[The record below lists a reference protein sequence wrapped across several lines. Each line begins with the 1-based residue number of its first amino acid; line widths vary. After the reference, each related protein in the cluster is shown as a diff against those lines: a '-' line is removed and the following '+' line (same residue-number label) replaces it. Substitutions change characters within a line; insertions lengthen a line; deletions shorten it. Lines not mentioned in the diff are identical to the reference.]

1 MNQFESINQK
11 FTKISYERFFILSN
25 ISESFNMLIESGVV
39 NQMIDAYPKLSESRD
54 NYLRTAQSIVDFKL
68 TKTLMK

>member
-1 MNQFESINQK
+1 MIQFESINK
-11 FTKISYERFFILSN
+11 LFTKLSYERFFISNN
-25 ISESFNMLIESGVV
+25 ISEVFNMFIKSGVV
-39 NQMIDAYPKLSESRD
+39 NQTLEAYPKLSESRD